1 MALTIT
7 PAQLATVQTFA
18 AAGDYVGGWYYLAS
32 VGDKY
37 ADNAHAITSGTAT
50 GLDKGMELLVKN
62 NWDNAAGAGA
72 YEEHFGTVAKQ
83 HFKQYVRYIDPVSGK
98 LPDSKQIE
106 KSYRDATSA
115 VDLPPEVC
123 IDGNITRA
131 FGDTLDKL
139 WPGSKSE
146 GLDWPDGLRMED
158 ERQVESDVFND
169 LDPYKSGVI
178 LIKDLIKTVE
188 DLIGMGLDDAADAWR
203 PLEKAASDA
212 YIKAR
217 MTIGDAIEGIDE
229 TVSILF
235 KGAQDFI
242 QRSDPLI
249 LDLDGDGLET
259 RGNFDRYDPK
269 DPVYFDHD
277 LNGAKE
283 STGWVMPDDGFLV
296 LDRNGN
302 GVIDNGAELFGN
314 HTPLSGGGTAA
325 DGFAALVQED
335 TNADGKVDNTDAR
348 FADLRVW
355 RDLNQD
361 GISEASELTTL
372 ADNNIA
378 YLYVAKTEHLQSIA
392 NGNQI
397 ADLGT
402 YVKTDSST
410 GGLGETHRM
419 ADVNLVADPFRR
431 QFITSITPETA
442 ALPDMRGSGAVRDL
456 REAEKDVV
464 WVKAA

>member
-1 MALTIT
+1 MSGMTNLGTLGEVA
-7 PAQLATVQTFA
+7 A
-18 AAGDYVGGWYYLAS
+18 AAGDA
-32 VGDKY
+32 Y
-37 ADNAHAITSGTAT
+37 AGYQG
-50 GLDKGMELLVKN
+50 GLDSPANQAAIASAVASALTAVASNGYLGAFAHGLGTGAAP
-62 NWDNAAGAGA
+62 AAGLAQVVLNVNNLQNAQTPQQRLEAALGIIGGAASTIAGL
-72 YEEHFGTVAKQ
+72 
-83 HFKQYVRYIDPVSGK
+83 
-98 LPDSKQIE
+98 LPISPQ
-106 KSYRDATSA
+106 
-115 VDLPPEVC
+115 
-123 IDGNITRA
+123 
-131 FGDTLDKL
+131 
-139 WPGSKSE
+139 
-146 GLDWPDGLRMED
+146 
-158 ERQVESDVFND
+158 
-169 LDPYKSGVI
+169 
-178 LIKDLIKTVE
+178 
-188 DLIGMGLDDAADAWR
+188 
-203 PLEKAASDA
+203 KAALTAAAIAASAAQQLVHNGEPIEQAISDLL
-212 YIKAR
+212 
-217 MTIGDAIEGIDE
+217 DALPETLLNNGMPWDDLNGIDE
-229 TVSILF
+229 SVSILF
-235 KGAQDFI
+235 KAAQDFI